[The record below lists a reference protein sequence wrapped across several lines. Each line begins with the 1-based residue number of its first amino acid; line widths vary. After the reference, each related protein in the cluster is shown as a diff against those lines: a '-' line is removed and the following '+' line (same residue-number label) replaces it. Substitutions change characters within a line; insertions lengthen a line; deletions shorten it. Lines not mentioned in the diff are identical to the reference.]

1 MSQLPSLQ
9 QIARALGGD
18 VSGDH
23 VRAPGPGHSAGD
35 RSMSVKLD
43 PNAPDG
49 FVVHSFASDDPI
61 ACKDYVREKAG
72 IAAFKPNGKSNGHA
86 RVRKSAAEI
95 GNALATAVDS
105 IKPEPQKDRR
115 IVATYDYTN
124 DKGDLLYQVVRLDP
138 KDFRQR
144 RPDGKGGWI
153 WSVKD
158 CKRVPF
164 RLPDLLAYPDASV
177 FVCEGEKDAGRV
189 ASLGHCATT
198 VACGDW
204 TEDCIKALAGRDVL
218 ILEDNDDAGRKKAYE
233 AAQALHG
240 VAKTVRIVRLPGLPD
255 KGDVSDWLDA
265 DTGNASKLA
274 DVCFDAPEGTPTDE
288 LKDEKPKGKL
298 VLSSAEFVGGFTPP
312 DYLIVGW
319 LQRRFVYSLTAATG
333 DGKTAVALLITLMI
347 SRGFK
352 LGKLDFKHGR
362 VLYFAGE
369 NPDDVR
375 MRWLAATQQFG
386 LAPEDIDNV
395 YFVPGVFK
403 FTEISE
409 RIKQE
414 MAAQELALVIVDTSA
429 AYFET
434 DARCWPSYHQGA
446 RRLGTNQGR
455 REGDRPDQVGP

>member
-95 GNALATAVDS
+95 GNALANAMES
-105 IKPEPQKDRR
+105 IKPEPPKDRR

-144 RPDGKGGWI
+144 RPDGKGCSI

-218 ILEDNDDAGRKKAYE
+218 IFEDNDDAGRKKAYE

-240 VAKTVRIVRLPGLPD
+240 VAKTVRVVRLPGLPD
-255 KGDVSDWLDA
+255 KGDVSDWLNA
-265 DTGNASKLA
+265 GPGNAGKLV
-274 DVCFDAPEGTPTDE
+274 DVCFDAPLWTP
-288 LKDEKPKGKL
+288 
-298 VLSSAEFVGGFTPP
+298 STPP
-312 DYLIVGW
+312 
-319 LQRRFVYSLTAATG
+319 
-333 DGKTAVALLITLMI
+333 
-347 SRGFK
+347 
-352 LGKLDFKHGR
+352 
-362 VLYFAGE
+362 
-369 NPDDVR
+369 
-375 MRWLAATQQFG
+375 LAATAAPATATAPAAPLPPLRWIDMSKWDDEPVPEREWSILNRVPLKQAG
-386 LAPEDIDNV
+386 LFSGEGGTGKSIIELTKNVAHVTGKDWLGSMPERGPAIYV
-395 YFVPGVFK
+395 
-403 FTEISE
+403 
-409 RIKQE
+409 
-414 MAAQELALVIVDTSA
+414 
-429 AYFET
+429 
-434 DARCWPSYHQGA
+434 GA
-446 RRLGTNQGR
+446 
-455 REGDRPDQVGP
+455 EDDE